1 MDFMDKTLLE
11 PLGLQ
16 VKDAVEDVLYNYLT
30 NKKKPINDGACG
42 IVFMAGSP
50 AAGKTELIN
59 NVILTGKQTNFV
71 RIDADDFRWWFP
83 YYNESNSVC
92 FQKPASKMV
101 SAIYARAL
109 DNRYQ
114 IIMDST
120 FASKGIADSNFDA
133 AIAAGYTLILNYVYL
148 DPAIAWVY
156 AQQRSRVVPL
166 DVLKNNF
173 INGRKVIEHVLE
185 KYDGQFALNVF
196 HRYREPAN
204 PTGFSIETIRNVT
217 KDTWADSHHCPYTC
231 IDDLADI
238 GV

>member
-1 MDFMDKTLLE
+1 MNFMDKNLLE

-16 VKDAVEDVLYNYLT
+16 VKDAVEDILYNHLT
-30 NKKKPINDGACG
+30 KEKKPISEGQRG

-50 AAGKTELIN
+50 ASGKTELIN
-59 NVILTGKQTNFV
+59 NVILAGKQTNFV

-83 YYNESNSVC
+83 YYNQSNSFC

-120 FASKGIADSNFDA
+120 FASKDIADANFDA
-133 AIAAGYTLILNYVYL
+133 ALAAGYTLILNYVYL

-156 AQQRSRVVPL
+156 AQKRTRVVPL
-166 DVLKNNF
+166 EVLKKNF
-173 INGRKVIEHVLE
+173 INGRRVIEHVLE
-185 KYDGQFALNVF
+185 KYEGMFILNVF
-196 HRYREPAN
+196 RRYRDPAN
-204 PTGFSIETIRNVT
+204 PSGFSIETIRHVT
-217 KDTWADSHHCPYTC
+217 KDTWAASHDCPYTC
-231 IDDLADI
+231 IEDLAAI